1 MYCYTSPQ
9 TPHSSRPT
17 VTNARSSVA
26 ILNPNR
32 VIVDDRQG
40 RAVSKKAN
48 QAQDVRLFT
57 HALIPIL
64 DVLFLLRDD

>member
-9 TPHSSRPT
+9 TPHSSQPT

-40 RAVSKKAN
+40 RAVSKKGN

-57 HALIPIL
+57 HTLIPIL
-64 DVLFLLRDD
+64 DVPFLLRDD